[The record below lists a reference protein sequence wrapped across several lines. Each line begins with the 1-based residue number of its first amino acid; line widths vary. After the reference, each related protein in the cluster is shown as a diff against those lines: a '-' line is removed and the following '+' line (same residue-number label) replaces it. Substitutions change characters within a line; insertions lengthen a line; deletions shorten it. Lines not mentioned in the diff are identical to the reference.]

1 MTSPFTSSSLLSSLR
16 ALCVLCVRFFSAPVR
31 IAALLLIALLIAIPA
46 PAPQAAAARSYLGFD
61 RNTYP
66 GDDALPILRKTFAY
80 TSYWLTPPPRESSN
94 SWSGKRELL
103 RSQGFGFLV
112 LYRGP
117 QSSELQSIWSESRL
131 NRSDQLKAEA
141 KKKGTRDARNAA
153 AAAKREGFPA
163 HTIIFLDIEDGG
175 RLPVVYHVYLRAWVD
190 QLALANYRAG
200 VYCSGMPVSEG
211 RGATIIT
218 ADDIRNNIGSRD
230 LVYWVYNDACPPS
243 PGCIVPQNP
252 PPASKSGI
260 AYAQIWQFVRSPR
273 ERETAVH
280 CSGYSKNGNCY
291 APGATTHSWFLDL
304 NTATSVDP
312 SGGAK

>member
-1 MTSPFTSSSLLSSLR
+1 MESVRKPLATLACLLLLGSAVFLVRAATPQTSSMLGETSSLR
-16 ALCVLCVRFFSAPVR
+16 SLSALSVSALSFFSAHSVASP
-31 IAALLLIALLIAIPA
+31 AA
-46 PAPQAAAARSYLGFD
+46 QAAPDHAHFYLGFD

-66 GDDALPILRKTFAY
+66 GDAALPVLRKSFTFA
-80 TSYWLTPPPRESSN
+80 SFWLSPPPGEKTN
-94 SWSGKRELL
+94 TWAGKRELL
-103 RSQGFGFLV
+103 RSLGFGFLV

-117 QSSELQSIWSESRL
+117 QISELQSVWSESRI
-131 NRSDQLKAEA
+131 NRTD
-141 KKKGTRDARNAA
+141 R
-153 AAAKREGFPA
+153 
-163 HTIIFLDIEDGG
+163 
-175 RLPVVYHVYLRAWVD
+175 HVYLRAWVD
-190 QLALANYRAG
+190 QIIGAGYHAG

-252 PPASKSGI
+252 PPPSKSGI

-273 ERETAVH
+273 EKETAVH

-291 APGATTHSWFLDL
+291 APGDTTHSWFLDL
-304 NTATSVDP
+304 NTATSADP